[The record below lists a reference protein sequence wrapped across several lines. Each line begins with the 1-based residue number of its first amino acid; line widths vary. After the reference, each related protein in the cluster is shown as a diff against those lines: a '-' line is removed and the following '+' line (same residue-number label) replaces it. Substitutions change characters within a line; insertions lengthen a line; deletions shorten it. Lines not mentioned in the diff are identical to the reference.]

1 LDLQGV
7 GEKAIGSAK
16 HQGERDLPEAI
27 VPDLPLTI
35 IVGNYGSGKSEISV
49 NVSLGLAAAGH
60 EVRIADLDIVNPY
73 FRCREAR
80 ETLESMGVGVLAPPG
95 EAFYSDIPV
104 IIPEIRGAIERP
116 AGFTIFD
123 VGGDDAGARVLSY
136 FADVIAGGSYEL
148 LFVVNTSRPFT
159 SDADGIR
166 KVMEEIETAARLQ
179 VTAFAANTHLMDET
193 VPETV
198 LDGYRVVR
206 DLGRAVGVPV
216 KFCAVETRLLDEID
230 RSDIDVPI
238 LPIERFLLPPFARRI
253 RKSPLYYL

>member
-1 LDLQGV
+1 MDLQGV
-7 GEKAIGSAK
+7 GEKTIRSAK
-16 HQGERDLPEAI
+16 QQGERDLPEAI
-27 VPDLPLTI
+27 VPDRPLTI
-35 IVGNYGSGKSEISV
+35 IVGNYGSGKSEIAV

-60 EVRIADLDIVNPY
+60 AVRIADLDIVNPY
-73 FRCREAR
+73 FRCREAK
-80 ETLESMGVGVLAPPG
+80 EILESMGVGVLAPPG

-116 AGFTIFD
+116 AGYTIFD

-136 FADVIAGGSYEL
+136 FADVIDAGSYEL

-159 SDADGIR
+159 SDIVGIR
-166 KVMEEIETAARLQ
+166 RVMEEIETTSRLQ

-198 LDGYRVVR
+198 LAGYRIVR
-206 DLGRAVGVPV
+206 DLGRIVGVPV
-216 KFCAVETRLLDEID
+216 KFCTVEAGLLDAIDQAEID
-230 RSDIDVPI
+230 API